1 MLNRVS
7 REEWSDGVSLMALRI
22 LSYNILAGG
31 EDRLPL
37 IARIIQQQQ
46 PDVVA
51 LMEARSRPNAEALA
65 QQLEMSLTFGEA
77 NNNNQN
83 HVVWMS
89 HFPVIRTENHQLPV
103 LSKTLLE
110 IQILWERTPVALFAT
125 HLQAG
130 QNHESEHFRVA
141 EMQAILELLH
151 SRSNQLHALVGDL
164 NTIHPADNPN
174 TLMYITALKAKGVEA
189 PDPRFP
195 GQVIPFLLEAGYVD
209 CYRALHPMTAGYT
222 FPTPYRA
229 LRIDYIFAS
238 PTFAQHLYACDI
250 VTEGDAERASDHFP
264 IWAEF
269 R

>member
-1 MLNRVS
+1 
-7 REEWSDGVSLMALRI
+7 MALRI

-51 LMEARSRPNAEALA
+51 LMEARNRPNAEALA
-65 QQLEMSLTFGEA
+65 QQLGMSLTFGEA
-77 NNNNQN
+77 NNSNQN

-89 HFPVIRTENHQLPV
+89 HLPMIHSENHRLPV

-110 IQILWERTPVALFAT
+110 IQILWEETPVALFAT

-130 QNHESEHFRVA
+130 QNHESEHYRIA
-141 EMQAILELLH
+141 EIQAILELLH
-151 SRSNQLHALVGDL
+151 SHSNQLHAMVGDL
-164 NTIHPADNPN
+164 NTIHPSDQPN
-174 TLMYITALKAKGVEA
+174 TPMYITALRAKGVEA

-195 GQVIPFLLEAGYVD
+195 GKVIPFLLEAGYVD
-209 CYRALHPMTAGYT
+209 CYRALHPTTAGYT

-238 PTFAQHLYACDI
+238 PMFAQRLYACDI
-250 VTEGDAERASDHFP
+250 VTGEDAEKASDHFP